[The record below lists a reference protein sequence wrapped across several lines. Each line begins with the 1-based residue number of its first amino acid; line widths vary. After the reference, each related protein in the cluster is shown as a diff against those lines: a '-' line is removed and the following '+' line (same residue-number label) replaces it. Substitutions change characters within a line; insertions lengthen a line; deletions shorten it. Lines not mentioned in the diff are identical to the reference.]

1 MLKLFNSQQI
11 RSIDAC
17 TIEKQEILSI
27 DLMERASLALFQS
40 LCHCLTENS
49 HIVIFAGTGNNGG
62 DALALARMLLT
73 KHFTVDV
80 YLVNPYG
87 ILSADCA
94 ANKDSLE
101 RLLYVNT
108 IRVQSDIPNIKSDS
122 IIVDGI
128 FGSGLNRPL
137 SGIHSELVRRI
148 NRSGNI
154 VYSIDMPS
162 GLFVENNSDN
172 DPDGIVKADVVFS
185 FQFPKLSL
193 LLPENGLYCSR
204 LSILDIGLC
213 GKCIEF
219 EPSEYSYLESA
230 DMSVLLKKRRT
241 FDHKGVFGH
250 ALIFSGSFGKMG
262 AAVLAARA
270 CLRAGVG
277 LLTVHV
283 PNCGV
288 DILQSSVPEA
298 MVIADEKKHWI
309 SRVGEVSDKM
319 TIGIGSGIGTHP
331 DTENLLEVLFRSSS
345 KPLVIDA
352 DALNLLAGKESM
364 KTLIPKGSILTPHPI
379 EFDRLIGHAC
389 HTGYDRL
396 QYARFFA
403 EQYSVYVILK
413 GAYTAIVTPDKK
425 VFFNS
430 TGNPG
435 MATGGSG
442 DVLTGIIISLLAQQ
456 YSPLES
462 ALLGVFLHGLAGD
475 FAAKSKSLYSLLPS
489 DIIAYLGKAYMSLE
503 KDQKKVR
510 DYSVDS

>member
-17 TIEKQEILSI
+17 TIEKQEIQSI

-49 HIVIFAGTGNNGG
+49 HIVIFAGAGNNGG
-62 DALALARMLLT
+62 DALALGRMLLT
-73 KHFTVDV
+73 RHFTVDV

-87 ILSADCA
+87 VLSADCA
-94 ANKDSLE
+94 VNKERLE
-101 RLLYVNT
+101 RLLYINT
-108 IRVQSDIPNIKSDS
+108 IRVQSDIPDIKSDS
-122 IIVDGI
+122 IIIDGI

-137 SGIHSELVRRI
+137 SGIHSELVTAI

-154 VYSIDMPS
+154 VYSIDIPS
-162 GLFVENNSDN
+162 GLFVENNSLN
-172 DPDGIVKADVVFS
+172 DPDAIIKADVIFS

-193 LLPENGLYCSR
+193 LLPENGAYCSR

-213 GKCIEF
+213 DECIEA
-219 EPSEYSYLESA
+219 EPSVYRYVESI

-270 CLRAGVG
+270 CLRTGVG
-277 LLTVHV
+277 LLTMHV
-283 PNCGV
+283 PDCGV
-288 DILQSSVPEA
+288 GILQTSVPEA
-298 MVIADEKKHWI
+298 MVVADEKKDWI
-309 SRVGEVSDKM
+309 SRVGEVSDKV
-319 TIGIGSGIGTHP
+319 TIGIGPGIGIHS
-331 DTENLLEVLFRSSS
+331 DTENMLETLFRSSS

-352 DALNLLAGKESM
+352 DALNLLAKKESLKLLM
-364 KTLIPKGSILTPHPI
+364 PKGSILTPHPV
-379 EFDRLIGHAC
+379 EFDRLIGHIC
-389 HTGYDRL
+389 RTGYERL
-396 QYARFFA
+396 QYARTFA
-403 EQYSVYVILK
+403 EEYSVYIILK
-413 GAYTAIVTPDKK
+413 GAYTAIVTPDKN

-456 YSPLES
+456 YSPCES

-475 FAAKSKSLYSLLPS
+475 FAAKSKSIYSLLPS

-503 KDQKKVR
+503 KDQKK
-510 DYSVDS
+510 